1 MVYPCRRKIKNPS
14 KTATSTSMNT
24 TTTTT
29 KQTFKNVANSSSD
42 VIIPM
47 HVQDEIE
54 QQQPIIEQLVE
65 PIFTIVSPNQEYVI
79 GKQAL
84 IRNKKRDF
92 PKFLVNKNFNLSMRN
107 PDYIIMFY
115 YYSSIDQNVETVQE
129 IHYLQEPFVENITS
143 EGHIP
148 AVIHYIQLDPS
159 GHELVAE
166 SNDTF
171 HRIL

>member
-1 MVYPCRRKIKNPS
+1 
-14 KTATSTSMNT
+14 
-24 TTTTT
+24 
-29 KQTFKNVANSSSD
+29 
-42 VIIPM
+42 
-47 HVQDEIE
+47 
-54 QQQPIIEQLVE
+54 
-65 PIFTIVSPNQEYVI
+65 
-79 GKQAL
+79 
-84 IRNKKRDF
+84 
-92 PKFLVNKNFNLSMRN
+92 MRN

>member
-14 KTATSTSMNT
+14 KTATTTTTSMN
-24 TTTTT
+24 TTT

-84 IRNKKRDF
+84 IRNKKISQ
-92 PKFLVNKNFNLSMRN
+92 NFWSTKISIYQCETL
-107 PDYIIMFY
+107 II
-115 YYSSIDQNVETVQE
+115 
-129 IHYLQEPFVENITS
+129 
-143 EGHIP
+143 
-148 AVIHYIQLDPS
+148 
-159 GHELVAE
+159 
-166 SNDTF
+166 
-171 HRIL
+171 

>member
-24 TTTTT
+24 TATTTT

-84 IRNKKRDF
+84 IRNKKISQ
-92 PKFLVNKNFNLSMRN
+92 NFWSTKISIYQCETL
-107 PDYIIMFY
+107 II
-115 YYSSIDQNVETVQE
+115 
-129 IHYLQEPFVENITS
+129 
-143 EGHIP
+143 
-148 AVIHYIQLDPS
+148 
-159 GHELVAE
+159 
-166 SNDTF
+166 
-171 HRIL
+171 

>member
-1 MVYPCRRKIKNPS
+1 
-14 KTATSTSMNT
+14 
-24 TTTTT
+24 
-29 KQTFKNVANSSSD
+29 
-42 VIIPM
+42 
-47 HVQDEIE
+47 
-54 QQQPIIEQLVE
+54 
-65 PIFTIVSPNQEYVI
+65 
-79 GKQAL
+79 
-84 IRNKKRDF
+84 
-92 PKFLVNKNFNLSMRN
+92 MRN

-143 EGHIP
+143 EGGIP

-166 SNDTF
+166 TNEAF

>member
-14 KTATSTSMNT
+14 KTATSTSMNTT

-79 GKQAL
+79 GNQAL
-84 IRNKKRDF
+84 IRNAK
-92 PKFLVNKNFNLSMRN
+92 
-107 PDYIIMFY
+107 
-115 YYSSIDQNVETVQE
+115 TW
-129 IHYLQEPFVENITS
+129 T
-143 EGHIP
+143 
-148 AVIHYIQLDPS
+148 
-159 GHELVAE
+159 
-166 SNDTF
+166 
-171 HRIL
+171 